1 MDGPGKKTKGWL
13 VLGLECL
20 GDCKADCV
28 ASGERERKEGWR
40 DSKEREYVAAQEK
53 GWQLMAV
60 SAVYV

>member
-28 ASGERERKEGWR
+28 ASGERK
-40 DSKEREYVAAQEK
+40 KERMEGGIAKDVNTSPPKKKA
-53 GWQLMAV
+53 GN
-60 SAVYV
+60 